1 VVISGRSVTSL
12 PASPACRVCIRP
24 ESSNANAYHARPY
37 QHCCRAPSQ
46 CVSCLDQQP
55 GWRTKS
61 KNGKNGRSDPQLN
74 ENSFARMIGRGRIKA
89 SGCFT
94 NSHSGLVNEPVSR
107 ERNAES
113 QEEIAPQQET
123 GRGLRLRFSR
133 A

>member
-1 VVISGRSVTSL
+1 
-12 PASPACRVCIRP
+12 
-24 ESSNANAYHARPY
+24 
-37 QHCCRAPSQ
+37 
-46 CVSCLDQQP
+46 
-55 GWRTKS
+55 
-61 KNGKNGRSDPQLN
+61 
-74 ENSFARMIGRGRIKA
+74 MIGRGRIKA